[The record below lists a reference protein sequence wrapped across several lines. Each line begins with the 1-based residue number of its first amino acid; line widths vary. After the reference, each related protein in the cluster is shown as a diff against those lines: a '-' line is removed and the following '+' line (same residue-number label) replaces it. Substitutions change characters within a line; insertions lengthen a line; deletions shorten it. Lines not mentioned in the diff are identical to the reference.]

1 MKRFIISFLAIISF
15 VFADTNLSDTNLTK
29 EEILEAISKNADNN
43 KSEVRDLI
51 AEKIAKNENS
61 DSLDNDTL
69 RLSAV
74 VNDIKKLNAR
84 KKALLAKGD
93 VNASSE
99 ELINLDKSKD
109 ALFDTVPYAITQQ
122 KINKDGIVKYLE
134 HKQSL
139 QEIMKKNEKKP
150 NSKEYVEASFSL
162 ENMKLAE
169 NFYGSLLKID
179 DLFVKGSGSKALEK
193 ELRNSILTLQ
203 TIDFSNLLLLKEM
216 LKSDEEKFIF
226 DTKFSELENSKKTYE
241 EILNY
246 LLKNKDLLTSNAI
259 VTTLNLNTAIDY
271 INEKSPKIGRLN
283 VGKTILVLFIIGF
296 FYSLRRFLANLLYF
310 IFKPFS
316 KNQSIDLKTQVVDI
330 LKKPLGVLLIA
341 YALSICLS
349 IISYPAPLP
358 VKVSNLLAILYIILN
373 AWLILVIIDGYGI
386 ILLGNLAKKS
396 ARKEI
401 INLIIK
407 ILYIFV
413 IIVAILLILRR
424 LGFNISALLASLGI
438 GGLAIALATKDII
451 ANFFTSVMLLFDNS
465 FSQGDY
471 VVINGVEGHVVEI
484 GMRKTTIRTMDNA
497 LVSVPNANIVAQNII
512 NWSRR
517 KIGRH
522 LKIVIGVEYS
532 SPKDKIQK
540 AISEIKNMLE
550 NHDGIAASNDN
561 AKNAKDYR
569 IRHRQNMISIDDL
582 AGYKNLLYVV
592 LDEFADSSI
601 NILIY
606 CYTKTTNFGEF
617 LEVKQDVLFKI
628 MEILELNGLAFAFP
642 SQSLYVEKL
651 PKFEYD
657 NKTENSNNKGAQNG

>member
-15 VFADTNLSDTNLTK
+15 IFADSANLANETNGTQ
-29 EEILEAISKNADNN
+29 ILQELKQDEN
-43 KSEVRDLI
+43 KSEIADLI
-51 AEKIAKNENS
+51 AEKIEQNKEENFGEYEI
-61 DSLDNDTL
+61 TL
-69 RLSAV
+69 YSV
-74 VNDIKKLNAR
+74 INDIKKLNLQYD
-84 KKALLAKGD
+84 LLLSQNEA
-93 VNASSE
+93 NATSPE
-99 ELINLDKSKD
+99 IENLKKSKETLFD
-109 ALFDTVPYAITQQ
+109 ALPIAITRQ
-122 KINKDGIVKYLE
+122 KIDEAGISKYLE
-134 HKQSL
+134 RKNSL
-139 QEIMKKNEKKP
+139 KETAQKYAKKP
-150 NSKEYVEASFSL
+150 NSKEYIEASL
-162 ENMKLAE
+162 DLQRLNIAE
-169 NFYGSLLKID
+169 IFFTSLLKID
-179 DLFVKGSGSKALEK
+179 KLFTSGARSSKLEK
-193 ELRNSILTLQ
+193 ELRSSLLALQ
-203 TIDFSNLLLLKEM
+203 TVDLSEFTNLQEQIKN
-216 LKSDEEKFIF
+216 DEEKFIF
-226 DTKFSELENSKKTYE
+226 DSKFANLQNDKRTYE
-241 EILNY
+241 EILTY
-246 LLKNKDLLTSNAI
+246 LLKNKDALTSNAL
-259 VTTLNLNTAIDY
+259 VTTLNLDSVIKF
-271 INEKSPKIGRLN
+271 INENSPKVGKIN
-283 VGKTILVLFIIGF
+283 IGKTILVLFIIGF

-316 KNQSIDLKTQVVDI
+316 KNESIDLKTQVVDI
-330 LKKPLGVLLIA
+330 LKKPLGILLIA
-341 YALSICLS
+341 YGISICLS

-358 VKVSNLLAILYIILN
+358 VKVSNALAIVYIILN

-451 ANFFTSVMLLFDNS
+451 ANFFTSIMLLFDNS

-497 LVSVPNANIVAQNII
+497 LVSVPTANIVAQNII

-522 LKIVIGVEYS
+522 LKVVIGVEYS
-532 SPKDKIQK
+532 SPKDKIQN
-540 AISEIKNMLE
+540 AITQIKDMLE
-550 NHDGIAASNDN
+550 NHPDIAASHDS
-561 AKNAKDYR
+561 AKNSKDHR
-569 IRHRQNMISIDDL
+569 VRHRQKMISMDDL

-628 MEILELNGLAFAFP
+628 MEILEDNGLSFAFP

-651 PKFEYD
+651 PKFDYD
-657 NKTENSNNKGAQNG
+657 NKSENPIKNKGV

>member
-1 MKRFIISFLAIISF
+1 MKKFIISFLAIISF
-15 VFADTNLSDTNLTK
+15 IFADANETNGTQ
-29 EEILEAISKNADNN
+29 ILENLKKDEN
-43 KSEVRDLI
+43 KSEIANLI
-51 AEKIAKNENS
+51 AEKIEQNKEENFGEYEI
-61 DSLDNDTL
+61 TL
-69 RLSAV
+69 YSV
-74 VNDIKKLNAR
+74 ITDIKKLN
-84 KKALLAKGD
+84 LQYDLQLSQNDG
-93 VNASSE
+93 NATSP
-99 ELINLDKSKD
+99 ELENIKKSKD
-109 ALFDTVPYAITQQ
+109 ALFDKLPIAITRQ
-122 KINKDGIVKYLE
+122 KIDEASIKKYLDRKTE
-134 HKQSL
+134 L
-139 QEIMKKNEKKP
+139 KKTIEKYAKKP
-150 NSKEYVEASFSL
+150 NSKEYIEASLDL
-162 ENMKLAE
+162 ERLNLADIFFE
-169 NFYGSLLKID
+169 SVLKID
-179 DLFVKGSGSKALEK
+179 KLFKEGAGSAKLEK
-193 ELRNSILTLQ
+193 ELQGSLLALQ
-203 TIDFSNLLLLKEM
+203 TTNLNEFIHIKDSLKNEDEKILFNNKFSNLQNDKR
-216 LKSDEEKFIF
+216 S
-226 DTKFSELENSKKTYE
+226 YE
-241 EILNY
+241 EILSY
-246 LLKNKDLLTSNAI
+246 LLKNKDALTSNAI
-259 VTTLNLNTAIDY
+259 VTTLNLDTAIKF
-271 INEKSPKIGRLN
+271 INENSPKIGKIN

-296 FYSLRRFLANLLYF
+296 FYSLRKFLANLLYF

-316 KNQSIDLKTQVVDI
+316 KNQSIDIKTHVIDI
-330 LKKPLGVLLIA
+330 LKKPLGILLIA
-341 YALSICLS
+341 YAISICLS

-358 VKVSNLLAILYIILN
+358 VKISNALSILYIILN
-373 AWLILVIIDGYGI
+373 AWLVLVIIDGYGI

-451 ANFFTSVMLLFDNS
+451 ANFFTSIMLLFDNS

-497 LVSVPNANIVAQNII
+497 LVSVPNSNIVAQNII

-517 KIGRH
+517 KVGRH
-522 LKIVIGVEYS
+522 LKIIIGLEYS
-532 SPKDKIQK
+532 STKDKIQN
-540 AISEIKNMLE
+540 AIAQIKDMLE
-550 NHDGIAASNDN
+550 NHDGIAAMHDN
-561 AKNAKDYR
+561 AKNSKDYR
-569 IRHRQNMISIDDL
+569 THQRQKMVSIDDL

-628 MEILELNGLAFAFP
+628 MEILEQNSLSFAFP

>member
-1 MKRFIISFLAIISF
+1 MKKFIISFLAIISF
-15 VFADTNLSDTNLTK
+15 IFADVNSSDTNITK
-29 EEILEAISKNADNN
+29 EEVIEAISKNSDSNE
-43 KSEVRDLI
+43 SEVRDLI
-51 AEKIAKNENS
+51 VEKIEKSENS
-61 DSLDNDTL
+61 DSLDSDTI

-74 VNDIKKLNAR
+74 VNDIRKLNAIH
-84 KKALLAKGD
+84 KALLAKGD
-93 VNASSE
+93 TNATGE
-99 ELINLDKSKD
+99 EAKNLAKSKE
-109 ALFDTVPYAITQQ
+109 ALFDTIPYAITKQ
-122 KINKDGIVKYLE
+122 KINKEGIVKYLE
-134 HKQSL
+134 HKNSL
-139 QEIMKKNEKKP
+139 LESIEKNKNKQG
-150 NSKEYVEASFSL
+150 SKEYIEASFSL
-162 ENMKLAE
+162 ENMNLAE
-169 NFYGSLLKID
+169 IFYGSLLKVD
-179 DLFVKGSGSKALEK
+179 DLFTKGSGSKALEK
-193 ELRNSILTLQ
+193 ELQSSILTLQ
-203 TIDFSNLLLLKEM
+203 TLDFSNLLLLKEK
-216 LKSDEEKFIF
+216 LKTDEEKLNF
-226 DTKFSELENSKKTYE
+226 DNKFGELENSKQTYE
-241 EILNY
+241 EVLNY
-246 LLKNKDLLTSNAI
+246 LLTNKDLLTSNAI
-259 VTTLNLNTAIDY
+259 VTRLNLNTAIDY
-271 INEKSPKIGRLN
+271 INEKSPKIGKLN

-330 LKKPLGVLLIA
+330 LKRPLGILLIA
-341 YALSICLS
+341 YAISICLS

-358 VKVSNLLAILYIILN
+358 VKVANALSIAYIILN

-401 INLIIK
+401 VNLMIK

-413 IIVAILLILRR
+413 VIVAILLILRR

-451 ANFFTSVMLLFDNS
+451 ANFFTSIMLLFDNS

-471 VVINGVEGHVVEI
+471 VAINGVEGHVVEI

-497 LVSVPNANIVAQNII
+497 LVSVPNSNIVAQNII

-540 AISEIKNMLE
+540 AISEIKDMLE
-550 NHDGIAASNDN
+550 DHPEIAATHDN
-561 AKNAKDYR
+561 AKNAKDHR
-569 IRHRQNMISIDDL
+569 IRHKQKMVSIDDL

-617 LEVKQDVLFKI
+617 LEVKQDILFKI
-628 MEILELNGLAFAFP
+628 MEILEQNSLSFAFP